1 MAGKEKEKKILSRH
15 DTHQLDKSHNEIG
28 ERLNLI
34 KINLKKK
41 NKKKQEQHH
50 SLGLAIPRILFV
62 FFIIS
67 SRRNETRTERK
78 KKNELK
84 IEFHHEKVTQNA
96 RL

>member
-41 NKKKQEQHH
+41 NKKNKSNTTVWGWPFQ
-50 SLGLAIPRILFV
+50 GFCLF
-62 FFIIS
+62 FLLFLQGEMK
-67 SRRNETRTERK
+67 RAQKEK
-78 KKNELK
+78 KKTNLK
-84 IEFHHEKVTQNA
+84 
-96 RL
+96 